1 MKRIIGLLCLIFIV
15 IASSGCKKAKYYT
28 DEEHTNNVRKII
40 EEKYLKDGETYELRP
55 LYNNDDKLQ
64 YFVVDFSNNDFI
76 YVKIMEQENFLQH
89 KLYMQSV
96 GGCPWSRVVD
106 VVNGQMIYET
116 DESGQ
121 SIRNYNSHFKVA
133 NIPSDT
139 RGYLIRT
146 AVSTALVPSIKVG
159 DKYLDLIT
167 MQEYDGVSTYKRHT
181 YGIIFTPKAMFNL

>member
-116 DESGQ
+116 DESG
-121 SIRNYNSHFKVA
+121 NPVLYYNSHFKVA

-139 RGYLIRT
+139 RGYLIKT
-146 AVSTALVPSIKVG
+146 IISSALVPSIKVG
-159 DKYLDLIT
+159 DNYLDLIT
-167 MQEYDGVSTYKRHT
+167 MQEYDGVSTYKQH
-181 YGIIFTPKAMFNL
+181 YSGIYFAPIAKYKL

>member
-64 YFVVDFSNNDFI
+64 YFVVDFSNNDFFYI
-76 YVKIMEQENFLQH
+76 EIMDEEKYYLH
-89 KLYMQSV
+89 SLYIKSMET
-96 GGCPWSRVVD
+96 GPWVRVVD
-106 VVNGQMIYET
+106 VINGQMIYET

-121 SIRNYNSHFKVA
+121 SIRNYKSHFKTA

-139 RGYLIRT
+139 RGYLIKT
-146 AVSTALVPSIKVG
+146 IISSALVPSIKVG

-167 MQEYDGVSTYKRHT
+167 MQEYDGVTTYKKH
-181 YGIIFTPKAMFNL
+181 YSGIYFSVIPYFRL

>member
-64 YFVVDFSNNDFI
+64 YFVVDFSNNDFFYI
-76 YVKIMEQENFLQH
+76 EIMDEEKYYLH
-89 KLYMQSV
+89 SLYIKNTRRGS
-96 GGCPWSRVVD
+96 WFKVVD
-106 VVNGQMIYET
+106 VVNGQMIGET
-116 DESGQ
+116 DESG
-121 SIRNYNSHFKVA
+121 NPVLYYNSHFKVA

-139 RGYLIRT
+139 RGYLIKT
-146 AVSTALVPSIKVG
+146 IISSALVPSIKVG
-159 DKYLDLIT
+159 DNYLDLIT
-167 MQEYDGVSTYKRHT
+167 MQEYDGVSTYKQH
-181 YGIIFTPKAMFNL
+181 YSGIYFSPIAKYKL

>member
-15 IASSGCKKAKYYT
+15 ISSSGCKKAKYYT

-89 KLYMQSV
+89 KLYIQSA
-96 GGCPWSRVVD
+96 GECPWSRVVD
-106 VVNGQMIYET
+106 VVNGHMIFEKDSEGHYVY
-116 DESGQ
+116 
-121 SIRNYNSHFKVA
+121 NYKNHFKAA

-139 RGYLIRT
+139 RGYLIKT

-159 DKYLDLIT
+159 DNYLDLIT

-181 YGIIFTPKAMFNL
+181 SGIVFTPKASSNL

>member
-64 YFVVDFSNNDFI
+64 YFVVDFSNNDFFYI
-76 YVKIMEQENFLQH
+76 EIMDEEKYYLH
-89 KLYMQSV
+89 SLYIKSMET
-96 GGCPWSRVVD
+96 GPWVRVVD
-106 VVNGQMIYET
+106 VINGKMIYET

-121 SIRNYNSHFKVA
+121 SIRNYKSHFKTA

-139 RGYLIRT
+139 RGYLIKT
-146 AVSTALVPSIKVG
+146 IISSALVPSIKVG

-167 MQEYDGVSTYKRHT
+167 MQEYDGVTTYKKH
-181 YGIIFTPKAMFNL
+181 YSGIYFSSIPYFRL

>member
-96 GGCPWSRVVD
+96 GECPWSRVVD

-133 NIPSDT
+133 NIPSET

-167 MQEYDGVSTYKRHT
+167 MQEYTDIPYKRHT

>member
-1 MKRIIGLLCLIFIV
+1 
-15 IASSGCKKAKYYT
+15 
-28 DEEHTNNVRKII
+28 
-40 EEKYLKDGETYELRP
+40 
-55 LYNNDDKLQ
+55 
-64 YFVVDFSNNDFI
+64 
-76 YVKIMEQENFLQH
+76 MEQENFLQH

-167 MQEYDGVSTYKRHT
+167 MQEYTDIPYKRHT

>member
-1 MKRIIGLLCLIFIV
+1 MKRIIVLLCLIFIV

-40 EEKYLKDGETYELRP
+40 ERKYLDDDATYELRP
-55 LYNNDDKLQ
+55 LYNNDDQLQ

-89 KLYMQSV
+89 KLYIQSA
-96 GGCPWSRVVD
+96 GECPWSRVVD
-106 VVNGQMIYET
+106 VVNGHMIFEKDSEGHYVY
-116 DESGQ
+116 
-121 SIRNYNSHFKVA
+121 NYKNHFKAA

-139 RGYLIRT
+139 RGYLIKT

-159 DKYLDLIT
+159 DNYLDLIT

-181 YGIIFTPKAMFNL
+181 SGIVFTPKASSNL